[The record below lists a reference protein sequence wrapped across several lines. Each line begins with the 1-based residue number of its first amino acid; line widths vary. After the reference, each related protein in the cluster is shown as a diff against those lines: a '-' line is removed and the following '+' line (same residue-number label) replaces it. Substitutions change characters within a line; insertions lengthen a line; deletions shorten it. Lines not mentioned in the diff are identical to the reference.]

1 MDKITRI
8 NYLKNNGYLCINCT
22 IKIPY
27 LYNKIKKYYTPSLIV
42 VDKENSNIYIE
53 ECENIDNNLET
64 NIKFDAAKEYCAK
77 LGFEFYVYN
86 KDEYKILDNIDFDE
100 IESIEEVGEDDFYG
114 FSNPIHKNII
124 IDDIIHHNSGKDTIC
139 CHCILYCVYILLCVK
154 CPQNMFKGIDS
165 KTVIDIL
172 NVAST
177 AKQAN
182 SIFFTKMKNHVKSW
196 KWLRNKYVIKDSGK
210 KLQVDKKEDE
220 NIVSIKSDEILFP
233 KNIRALSKHSQ
244 QEAAEG
250 CSPLLWIADEFDS
263 FSDKNQKSNAMAMY
277 NALETSMRTRY
288 GNQGKGFVI
297 SWPRYDGGPIQQ
309 LAQLHKND
317 LKVYIDI
324 ASTFE
329 VKPKRCFVDKWVNWK
344 GYEIPEDYL
353 ARFEKSPEDSKA
365 KFLCL
370 PPKTAD
376 PFFTE
381 INRIDA
387 CIDKN
392 KQPLF
397 NYRECIID
405 SMNGKLISLELLS
418 QNYNNPDIS
427 YVVAGDIG
435 LSNDLTAV
443 TIWHAETLNLANNT
457 IITTFIQDCLFKWKP
472 EKHKGIKV
480 DVDNIQIII
489 DSLIKDFKLPIQNI
503 IFDHYNSATL
513 LTHYSKN
520 GISAQAYTLKTQD
533 FYDIRAKIYDNQVRF
548 LDDKY
553 QNDEIKRL
561 TNTTSGKP
569 DHLPDEHDDV
579 FRANC
584 LAIIALSGFKNQN
597 VIVNDDGIFFQKKM
611 TPDMIE
617 SETGDFQPMG
627 FKAKLHQ
634 GINSGSIDYNPFDGN
649 SDDFDDYYDGFS
661 IR

>member
-1 MDKITRI
+1 MDLDSK
-8 NYLKNNGYLCINCT
+8 
-22 IKIPY
+22 
-27 LYNKIKKYYTPSLIV
+27 
-42 VDKENSNIYIE
+42 
-53 ECENIDNNLET
+53 
-64 NIKFDAAKEYCAK
+64 
-77 LGFEFYVYN
+77 
-86 KDEYKILDNIDFDE
+86 LDNIFNDVLNTKEENDNLIEWEEDPITFREFLISKEHLDFPEYSERQYEAIDALFGTE
-100 IESIEEVGEDDFYG
+100 PKNTFFNDDACWMLILCWG
-114 FSNPIHKNII
+114 KG
-124 IDDIIHHNSGKDTIC
+124 SGKDTIC
-139 CHCILYCVYILLCVK
+139 CHCILYCVYILLCCKV
-154 CPQNMFKGIDS
+154 PQNMFKGIDN

-210 KLQVDKKEDE
+210 KLQLDKKEDE
-220 NIVSIKSDEILFP
+220 NIVSIKGDEILFP

-309 LAQLHKND
+309 LMELHKND
-317 LKVYIDI
+317 LKVYIDV
-324 ASTFE
+324 ASTFQ
-329 VKPKRCFVDKWVNWK
+329 VKPKRCFVDKWVTWK

-397 NYRECIID
+397 NYRERIID

-418 QNYNNPDIS
+418 QNYNSPDIS

-457 IITTFIQDCLFKWKP
+457 TLTTYIQDCLFKWKP
-472 EKHKGIKV
+472 EKLKGIKV
-480 DVDNIQIII
+480 DVDNIQVII
-489 DSLIKDFKLPIQNI
+489 DSLIKDFRLPIQNI

-513 LTHYSKN
+513 LTHYSKR
-520 GISAQAYTLKTQD
+520 GINAQAYTLKTQD

-617 SETGDFQPMG
+617 SETGDFQPMV

-634 GINSGSIDYNPFDGN
+634 GRNSGGIDFNPFDGN
-649 SDDFDDYYDGFS
+649 SDDFDDYPNEF
-661 IR
+661 